1 MVCSIIGDIAV
12 NERVLRR
19 LECEIENII
28 EIYDQCFFLVGDMS
42 EFERAAFEIVQ
53 RACRKNYFAGY
64 NTVTC
69 KQTDALNTI
78 YPDGIWMVK
87 DEYVDVW
94 RNTWMLKKSTCA
106 IIGMKNRDKLPKI
119 KTIAPMD
126 IIDVSEK

>member
-19 LECEIENII
+19 LEREIENII

-42 EFERAAFEIVQ
+42 EFEIAASEIV
-53 RACRKNYFAGY
+53 RLACRKSYFAGY

-78 YPDGIWMVK
+78 YPDEIWMVK
-87 DEYVDVW
+87 DEYVDIW